1 MTEKWVDAV
10 WEESLI
16 CNIVAT
22 DTKFEKFKCPPF
34 YKLEITTS
42 GLEGKDREIII
53 SLIDKN
59 GKKTI
64 FLNNKYTRK
73 FFEFS

>member
-22 DTKFEKFKCPPF
+22 DTKFDKFKCPPF
-34 YKLEITTS
+34 YNLEITTS

-53 SLIDKN
+53 SLVNGN
-59 GKKTI
+59 GKKNDI
-64 FLNNKYTRK
+64 VK
-73 FFEFS
+73 